1 METVCTSSRRGP
13 TEKQSQEYLYQVM
26 ATGDTILQT
35 FRRDE
40 DQLVHVM
47 DTIPNGKFN
56 KIADVGCGTGE
67 YLWHVVSLNP
77 EAEAI
82 GYNLYNCQA
91 QVGKAAGLD
100 IRVLDILN
108 EEIEEKNFN
117 LVLCNYTLGYF
128 SPEERIRVI
137 RKLHNM
143 LYPGGR
149 LSIYDIA
156 PRTMLSAEIFDYSLV
171 TPREMF
177 RDIRSVFGEKARIRH
192 TLFADFQATLAKNIK
207 QVASEQQLDMFKRYA
222 RPVHYIVSKPTEKE
236 LHGYG

>member
-1 METVCTSSRRGP
+1 MEEVCTTSHRGP

-26 ATGDTILQT
+26 VTGDTILQA

-40 DQLVHVM
+40 DQLMHVM
-47 DTIPNGKFN
+47 DTIPSGKFN

-67 YLWHVVSLNP
+67 FLWHVVSLNP

-91 QVGKAAGLD
+91 QLGKGAGLD

-108 EEIEEKNFN
+108 EEIEEKNFD

-128 SPEERIRVI
+128 YPEERLRVMH
-137 RKLHNM
+137 KLHGM
-143 LYPGGR
+143 LRPGGR

-156 PRTMLSAEIFDYSLV
+156 PRTMLSTEIFDYSLV
-171 TPREMF
+171 TPREMY
-177 RDIRSVFGEKARIRH
+177 RDIRSVFGNKARIRH
-192 TLFADFQATLAKNIK
+192 TAFTDYQASLAKNIE
-207 QVASEQQLDMFKRYA
+207 QVASQQQLDMFKKYA

-236 LHGYG
+236 LNGHG